1 MHSLLFVEILL
12 MDLGL
17 LGDAA
22 GAEGRAAEPDGLA
35 GQAPPEDSQI
45 QASHSGVINI
55 MENHKPKRLLDG

>member
-1 MHSLLFVEILL
+1 

-22 GAEGRAAEPDGLA
+22 GAEGRAAEPDGPA